1 MKKFLSVLAAL
12 TLSVSILAGCGNK
25 TNQTEPSAVPESSQ
39 AAESASETVSAAPEA
54 SEQESST
61 AEAAE
66 TSAVTGEETAVRVMA
81 LKGPTAMGMVKLM
94 DTAEAGPVN
103 GNAYE
108 FTIAASADEVTPKLV
123 QGDADIAAVPA
134 NLASVLYN
142 NTEGKIQVLAVNTLG
157 VLYIVES
164 GDTVQS
170 AADLKGKTIYAS
182 GKGST
187 PEYALNYILSS
198 NGIDPERMLPS
209 NGNRSIPNVLPPSL
223 PMKGE
228 SPCFPSLLLQPLSP
242 KMTKYGLPLI

>member
-94 DTAEAGPVN
+94 DTAEAGPLTGMPMN
-103 GNAYE
+103 
-108 FTIAASADEVTPKLV
+108 S
-123 QGDADIAAVPA
+123 
-134 NLASVLYN
+134 
-142 NTEGKIQVLAVNTLG
+142 
-157 VLYIVES
+157 
-164 GDTVQS
+164 
-170 AADLKGKTIYAS
+170 
-182 GKGST
+182 
-187 PEYALNYILSS
+187 
-198 NGIDPERMLPS
+198 PS
-209 NGNRSIPNVLPPSL
+209 PPQL
-223 PMKGE
+223 MR
-228 SPCFPSLLLQPLSP
+228 
-242 KMTKYGLPLI
+242 